1 METKDYE
8 EIYCIYGLGI
18 CWFMDVMQHNRKV
31 TEKDLTGNWIE
42 VMPVNQHIVQGV
54 SLYEKGE
61 AASIGM
67 ATLQYQHWGLTGDSR
82 LVLEGKS
89 IGNGQTIEFADTLDI
104 VSFSGDTLTLGKGD
118 MYRIQYVRRQD
129 DKGLIGG
136 SDAAMGYT
144 WSEMLQKKIRVFE
157 EGSRVHSVVNPQS
170 SSAGYLVFNADSTQ
184 LEFFDP
190 ETDVVLDRRM
200 RPDGTPVWNV
210 EDDDTYLVEK
220 SESEWLV
227 SRRGQLLYATS
238 GIEDLVKVVFVTD
251 DGEDIEVAF
260 FGKAGVA
267 QMSRKGIYSL
277 LYQYRTASGYGYKNP
292 VFDLRGKG
300 QEAVLTTLADGSH
313 ISLKE
318 K

>member
-1 METKDYE
+1 M
-8 EIYCIYGLGI
+8 
-18 CWFMDVMQHNRKV
+18 
-31 TEKDLTGNWIE
+31 TGNWIE

-61 AASIGM
+61 ASSIGM

-136 SDAAMGYT
+136 SDVAMGYT

-238 GIEDLVKVVFVTD
+238 GIEDLVKAVFVTD

>member
-1 METKDYE
+1 MKKSIVYMALASA
-8 EIYCIYGLGI
+8 GLWMS
-18 CWFMDVMQHNRKV
+18 CSTTEKV

-61 AASIGM
+61 ASSIGM
-67 ATLQYQHWGLTGDSR
+67 ATLQYQHWGLTGDS
-82 LVLEGKS
+82 LEGKS

-136 SDAAMGYT
+136 SDVAMGYT

-238 GIEDLVKVVFVTD
+238 GIEDLVKAVFVTD

>member
-1 METKDYE
+1 MKKS
-8 EIYCIYGLGI
+8 IVCMALASAGLWMS
-18 CWFMDVMQHNRKV
+18 CSTTEKV

-61 AASIGM
+61 ASSIGM

-136 SDAAMGYT
+136 SDVAMGYT

-238 GIEDLVKVVFVTD
+238 GIEDLVKAVFVTD
-251 DGEDIEVAF
+251 DGEDIKVAF

>member
-1 METKDYE
+1 MKKSIVYMALASA
-8 EIYCIYGLGI
+8 GLWMS
-18 CWFMDVMQHNRKV
+18 CSTTEKV

-61 AASIGM
+61 ASSIGM

-136 SDAAMGYT
+136 SDVAMGYT

-170 SSAGYLVFNADSTQ
+170 SFAGYLVFNADSTQ
-184 LEFFDP
+184 LEFFNP

-238 GIEDLVKVVFVTD
+238 GIEDLVKAVFVTD
-251 DGEDIEVAF
+251 GGEDIEVAF

>member
-1 METKDYE
+1 MKKSIAWMALASVGLWMSCSTKE
-8 EIYCIYGLGI
+8 
-18 CWFMDVMQHNRKV
+18 KV
-31 TEKDLTGNWIE
+31 TMSDLTGNWVE
-42 VMPVNQHIVQGV
+42 VMPANQHIVQGV

-67 ATLQYQHWGLTGDSR
+67 ATLQYQRWGLTGDSQ

-104 VSFSGDTLTLGKGD
+104 VSLHGDTLTLGKGD
-118 MYRIQYVRRQD
+118 MYRIQYVRQQD
-129 DKGLIGG
+129 GEGLIGG

-144 WSEMLQKKIRVFE
+144 WSKMLQKKIRVFE
-157 EGSRVHSVVNPQS
+157 EGARVHSVVNPQS
-170 SSAGYLVFNADSTQ
+170 YYAGFLVFGADSAQ
-184 LEFFDP
+184 VEFFDP
-190 ETDVVLDRRM
+190 ETDVVLDRRT
-200 RPDGTPVWNV
+200 RPDGTSVWNV

-220 SESEWLV
+220 AESEWLV

-238 GIEDLVKVVFVTD
+238 GVEDSVKAVFVTEE
-251 DGEDIEVAF
+251 GEEIEVIF
-260 FGKAGVA
+260 FGRSGVA
-267 QMSRKGIYSL
+267 QMNRKGVYSL
-277 LYQYRTASGYGYKNP
+277 LSQYRTASGYGYKNP

-300 QEAVLTTLADGSH
+300 QEAVLTTLADGTR